1 VKAGNPMK
9 VDALSINDRFRMIV
23 SDVLSEPKLDS
34 VELLPNNDVS
44 DGDSL
49 AQLKLILAVEEEFNI
64 RFSLSE
70 MTSLRSVPDFV
81 SAISARI
88 RN

>member
-1 VKAGNPMK
+1 MKAGNPMK

>member
-1 VKAGNPMK
+1 MK

-49 AQLKLILAVEEEFNI
+49 AQLKLILAVEEVFNI

>member
-1 VKAGNPMK
+1 MKAGNPMK

-49 AQLKLILAVEEEFNI
+49 AQLKLILAVEEVFNI

>member
-1 VKAGNPMK
+1 MK

>member
-49 AQLKLILAVEEEFNI
+49 AQLKLILAVEEVFNI